1 MKYLIESPLIS
12 VVMSAYNASITL
24 KEAIDSILSQTF
36 IDLEFLI
43 VNDAS
48 TDDTEK
54 IILSYL
60 DERIVYLKNTENKG
74 LVYSLNKAIK
84 MAKGKYIA
92 RLDADDISCH
102 NRLSLQ
108 YTFMEKHPE
117 VDICG
122 TWMYQFAEN
131 RFKRKVI
138 SPILDKDIKAF
149 LLFKNPIFHPSVL
162 MRKDI
167 FDSISGYDSE
177 DYRQEDLGLWINSV
191 NAEKVFFNIPIP
203 LIYYRYSPNSESNIG
218 KNNLKC
224 YSVIRTRIIG
234 RLLNDLAINDETK
247 SIISTLTSS
256 VLIKECSLIFVKE
269 NIKKLFLLLGVVKGV
284 NKVSLRR
291 ALAYHLLVIV
301 SIRPAI
307 IKHFSIFMQNAIWVD
322 MVIMALYYSLLKF
335 ILGRLLVRFYL

>member
-1 MKYLIESPLIS
+1 M
-12 VVMSAYNASITL
+12 
-24 KEAIDSILSQTF
+24 
-36 IDLEFLI
+36 
-43 VNDAS
+43 
-48 TDDTEK
+48 
-54 IILSYL
+54 
-60 DERIVYLKNTENKG
+60 
-74 LVYSLNKAIK
+74 
-84 MAKGKYIA
+84 
-92 RLDADDISCH
+92 
-102 NRLSLQ
+102 
-108 YTFMEKHPE
+108 
-117 VDICG
+117 
-122 TWMYQFAEN
+122 
-131 RFKRKVI
+131 
-138 SPILDKDIKAF
+138 
-149 LLFKNPIFHPSVL
+149 
-162 MRKDI
+162 
-167 FDSISGYDSE
+167 
-177 DYRQEDLGLWINSV
+177 GLWINSV

-335 ILGRLLVRFYL
+335 IPGRLLVRFYL

>member
-1 MKYLIESPLIS
+1 MKYSIESPLIS
-12 VVMSAYNASITL
+12 VIMSAYNASITL

-36 IDLEFLI
+36 INFEFII

-60 DERIVYLKNTENKG
+60 DKRIVYLRNEENKG
-74 LVYSLNKAIK
+74 LIYSLNKAIK
-84 MAKGKYIA
+84 IAKSKYIA
-92 RLDADDISCH
+92 RIDADDISCR

-108 YTFMEKHPE
+108 YTFMEKHPK

-131 RFKRKVI
+131 KFKRKVI

-162 MRKDI
+162 MRKSI
-167 FDSISGYDSE
+167 FDSILGYDNE
-177 DYRQEDLGLWINSV
+177 DYRQEDLGLWINAV
-191 NAEKVFFNIPIP
+191 NAEKNFFNIPIP

-218 KNNLKC
+218 KNNLEC
-224 YSVIRTRIIG
+224 YSIIRTRIIS
-234 RLLNDLAINDETK
+234 RLLNNLAINDEDK
-247 SIISTLTSS
+247 GVISTLTSS
-256 VLIKECSLIFVKE
+256 VLIRTCSLKFIKQ
-269 NIKKLFLLLGVVKGV
+269 NIKKLFLLLEVDKGFD
-284 NKVSLRR
+284 KVSVRR

-301 SIRPAI
+301 SIKPSIMR
-307 IKHFSIFMQNAIWVD
+307 HFSIFFQNGILGD
-322 MVIMALYYSLLKF
+322 MVIIALYYGLLKN
-335 ILGRLLVRFYL
+335 IPGRALVKFYL